1 MPEINS
7 KVSRYNTLKLASR
20 SPTWEWVRERERDG
34 AANGREAIKTLL
46 NLSHIRRVKLCYGAF
61 SSPSCSHLPV
71 RLSAHVAGVGVC
83 VCVNNDA
90 HKCRSRWTAKKWFHG
105 LPSGGRQIEKK
116 KALISLLPKFYVLCA
131 FNFSSCLFSHTQ
143 LFIVC
148 FFSVFSIAILIGV
161 ALVVCLP
168 PAPPSR
174 LHHTIYA
181 LHIILSSKFPP
192 VCFFAWSLYLYF
204 MCCLLYAV

>member
-1 MPEINS
+1 M
-7 KVSRYNTLKLASR
+7 VH
-20 SPTWEWVRERERDG
+20 SPALRAVTCPCAWV
-34 AANGREAIKTLL
+34 LML
-46 NLSHIRRVKLCYGAF
+46 QVW
-61 SSPSCSHLPV
+61 
-71 RLSAHVAGVGVC
+71 VC
-83 VCVNNDA
+83 VCVLIMMRTNVAADEQQKNDFMA
-90 HKCRSRWTAKKWFHG
+90 CQAVEDK
-105 LPSGGRQIEKK
+105 LKK